1 MLLCRRCPEVLRE
14 TVRFGSR
21 RTVTRS
27 PTPTQSRRVVLRSD
41 RWLGPSNLRARPRG
55 TRRSCRT
62 FPSASIAI
70 CLITMSSA
78 ASSRTAS
85 KTATAPLEA
94 AAQMSPR
101 TVLLRRWRSRKA
113 DGLRNTSDPTAPA
126 YDGLGD
132 AGYVTITGMA
142 KTWSE
147 IHRRRT
153 VHDRSAGAAR
163 VYLGRPSRLHR
174 KGRNTT
180 GDSSRLLLD
189 RRPGRDPSAT
199 TSPKVTALSA
209 RPDVALNR
217 PFRDRRMRAPRPP
230 RRFDGPY

>member
-1 MLLCRRCPEVLRE
+1 
-14 TVRFGSR
+14 
-21 RTVTRS
+21 
-27 PTPTQSRRVVLRSD
+27 
-41 RWLGPSNLRARPRG
+41 
-55 TRRSCRT
+55 
-62 FPSASIAI
+62 
-70 CLITMSSA
+70 MSSA
-78 ASSRTAS
+78 ASSRTTS

-113 DGLRNTSDPTAPA
+113 DGLRNTSDRTAPA

-132 AGYVTITGMA
+132 ADYVTITGMA

-147 IHRRRT
+147 KHRRRT

-189 RRPGRDPSAT
+189 RRPGRDLRGHDLTEGHGAVGSSGRGTEPSVQGTPHAGAA
-199 TSPKVTALSA
+199 PAAAIRRTALSA
-209 RPDVALNR
+209 VDECQDGIGMAGHRSLSDHLQPAYRKSSKEIREAVSDRGRVFVAGVRGRP
-217 PFRDRRMRAPRPP
+217 
-230 RRFDGPY
+230 